1 MSDEIAL
8 GESWRKTE
16 IRGHGSLVLRDQMT
30 ELIRSIGEGGAKPSW
45 EDARQ
50 FLLISSTEIKRG
62 GPIPMGT
69 RVELLLPWWMRGMVS
84 VGVEKGV
91 GGVKK

>member
-1 MSDEIAL
+1 
-8 GESWRKTE
+8 
-16 IRGHGSLVLRDQMT
+16 MT

-50 FLLISSTEIKRG
+50 FLLINSTEIKRG
-62 GPIPMGT
+62 GAIPMGT
-69 RVELLLPWWMRGMVS
+69 RVELLLSWSMHGMVS

-91 GGVKK
+91 GGVGGAGRKST